1 MKHIKKDVDIIKNLK
16 TIEWLKSEML
26 TSLANLYQIL
36 AKGEDDIKEDLED
49 LISNII
55 LLSYLLS
62 KRLGLNYEDIDSN
75 LQDKIKLSLIEDHKI
90 EKWHGDLSE
99 LLEFIMSK

>member
-1 MKHIKKDVDIIKNLK
+1 MKHIKRCGYNKNLK

-62 KRLGLNYEDIDSN
+62 KG
-75 LQDKIKLSLIEDHKI
+75 
-90 EKWHGDLSE
+90 
-99 LLEFIMSK
+99 

>member
-1 MKHIKKDVDIIKNLK
+1 MDIIRNLR

-26 TSLANLYQIL
+26 TSMANLYQLL
-36 AKGEDDIKEDLED
+36 AKGEDNIKEDLED

-75 LQDKIKLSLIEDHKI
+75 LQDKIKLNLIEDHKI